1 MPESAQPELSKLL
14 RSERRRSQLTVRE
27 LAERAGLVPS
37 TVSRLEHGIAA
48 APKPTHLQRL
58 ASALS
63 IDVEEL
69 YAAAGFIAP
78 QSLPELRPYLR
89 VKYNL
94 PDDATDQIEGYVQA
108 LRDRTNQHARKGG
121 GNDNRG
127 DQAP

>member
-1 MPESAQPELSKLL
+1 MSQSANPELSKLL
-14 RSERRRSQLTVRE
+14 RRERQRAQLTVRE

-48 APKPTHLQRL
+48 TPKPAHLQRL
-58 ASALS
+58 AVALG

-69 YAAAGFIAP
+69 YAATGFIALH
-78 QSLPELRPYLR
+78 SLPELRPYLR

-94 PDDATDQIEGYVQA
+94 PDDAMNQIEDYIQA
-108 LRDRTNQHARKGG
+108 LRDRTNQHARKEG